1 MFTFF
6 LQRQWGRVFSRESV
20 ISFAECAT
28 NEIANTSGVVRPMFI
43 LRQCRNVLRRDT
55 TAQSRVEAVV
65 TAVPVPQGPSGP
77 PLPPLLSI
85 ILCLLN
91 TYTPTSPLIVLI
103 NTCVLGGPVE
113 SRINRV
119 VE

>member
-1 MFTFF
+1 M
-6 LQRQWGRVFSRESV
+6 

-55 TAQSRVEAVV
+55 TAQSREQVVV
-65 TAVPVPQGPSGP
+65 TAVPVPVTQGPSGP

-113 SRINRV
+113 
-119 VE
+119 